1 MKIIGLIMASAAAV
15 MKIAKIMAITSAI
28 TGETTAI
35 KMAAMAGGMEKKK
48 HADNYLDDS
57 GL

>member
-1 MKIIGLIMASAAAV
+1 MKIIGLIMASASAA

-35 KMAAMAGGMEKKK
+35 KMAVMAGGRGKKN
-48 HADNYLDDS
+48 ADNYLDDS

>member
-1 MKIIGLIMASAAAV
+1 MKIIGLIMASAA

-35 KMAAMAGGMEKKK
+35 KMAVMAGGRGKKN
-48 HADNYLDDS
+48 ADNYLDDS